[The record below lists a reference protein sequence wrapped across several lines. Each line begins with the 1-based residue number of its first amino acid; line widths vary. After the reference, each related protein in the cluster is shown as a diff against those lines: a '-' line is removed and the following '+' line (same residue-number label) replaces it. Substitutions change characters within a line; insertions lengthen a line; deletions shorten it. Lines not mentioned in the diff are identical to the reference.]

1 MKHESRREAD
11 GRDRDEIF
19 AQFQEERAFSVWM
32 TLANDEH
39 QGSVR
44 ARRSPRPPC
53 HKMDR
58 RNYLVVAVS
67 TVGRSRSTSFK
78 RAALPLRERR

>member
-39 QGSVR
+39 
-44 ARRSPRPPC
+44 
-53 HKMDR
+53 
-58 RNYLVVAVS
+58 
-67 TVGRSRSTSFK
+67 
-78 RAALPLRERR
+78 